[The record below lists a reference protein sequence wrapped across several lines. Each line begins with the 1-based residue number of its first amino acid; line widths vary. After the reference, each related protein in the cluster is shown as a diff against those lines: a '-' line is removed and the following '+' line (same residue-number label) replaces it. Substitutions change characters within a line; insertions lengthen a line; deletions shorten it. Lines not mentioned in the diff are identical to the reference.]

1 MMVDTPIS
9 TANLVHNRVKTLL
22 QEIHTHLVSSLKGSL
37 LQTGIRTVLL
47 GAPNAGKSS
56 FLNILAQ
63 RPASIVSPEP
73 GTTRDV
79 VEVMLDIA
87 GFPCIVG
94 DTAGL
99 REGADVGAVEQEGVL
114 RAKKRAE
121 SSNLRILIVD
131 ATLGVEKSLEEVRSY
146 FTRGE
151 ENVITVL
158 ALNKIDLMN
167 WNDKMK
173 EEYSK
178 TTGLEKDS
186 IFPVSCLTK
195 DGIDKFGDG
204 IAQLL
209 QRMTGSV
216 ENVLVTNERQ
226 RQLLSECI
234 QYLQTFVGRLSCKI
248 PTDFLDDSSHDVV
261 MGAEELKYA
270 ANALG
275 KISGKIDAEEV
286 LGSPSPI
293 REVLTNRRC
302 NIRRILHREIGPP
315 DVT

>member
-1 MMVDTPIS
+1 M
-9 TANLVHNRVKTLL
+9 
-22 QEIHTHLVSSLKGSL
+22 
-37 LQTGIRTVLL
+37 QTGIRTVLL

-73 GTTRDV
+73 GTTRDI

-131 ATLGVEKSLEEVRSY
+131 ATLGVAKALDEVGSY
-146 FTRGE
+146 VTVGD
-151 ENVITVL
+151 ENAITVL
-158 ALNKIDLMN
+158 VLNKIDLTN
-167 WNDKMK
+167 WNDNVK
-173 EEYSK
+173 EEYARA
-178 TTGLEKDS
+178 TGLGIDS

-195 DGIDKFGDG
+195 QGIDKFGDG
-204 IAQLL
+204 IAKLL
-209 QRMTGSV
+209 QHVTGSV

-234 QYLQTFVGRLSCKI
+234 QYLKTFIGLLSFKNSC
-248 PTDFLDDSSHDVV
+248 
-261 MGAEELKYA
+261 
-270 ANALG
+270 
-275 KISGKIDAEEV
+275 
-286 LGSPSPI
+286 
-293 REVLTNRRC
+293 
-302 NIRRILHREIGPP
+302 
-315 DVT
+315 